1 MNSLLS
7 LVLIAISILLVIPV
21 AVFLVECWASLID
34 KPSGGKRVCDLQEP
48 NIAVLMPAHN
58 EALGLSITL
67 NNIVSQVADRKQIV
81 VVADNCKDNTAAL
94 AREFGVTV
102 LERDDLNC
110 RGKGYALDYGLK
122 FLSQNPPDVLV
133 MVDADCTLTPNTI
146 STIAK
151 KALAHQQPVQAL
163 YLMETPRQPSPKD
176 CISALA
182 FLVKNLVRPQ
192 GLAHL
197 GFPCLLTG
205 TGMAFPWSVISKATL
220 ASGNI
225 VEDMQLGID
234 LAIAGSSPILC
245 TEGQVTG
252 LLPQQENAAKTQR
265 TRWEQGHLQTIFT
278 QVPRL
283 LTAFVQQKRLDLLA
297 IALDLSVPP
306 LSLLVMILTSTLLI
320 NIGAG
325 LFGLSW
331 YPAQILGISEL
342 LLVSTVIAVWAKYG
356 RSVISLK
363 QLISVP
369 LYILWKLPVYLSI
382 VKRPQQEWVRTER
395 DVNVST
401 ESEAVI
407 NK

>member
-7 LVLIAISILLVIPV
+7 LVLTAISIVLVIPV
-21 AVFLVECWASLID
+21 AVFLVECLASLIY
-34 KPSGGKRVCDLQEP
+34 KPSRRQIISEVLEP

-58 EALGLSITL
+58 EASVISLTL
-67 NNIVSQVADRKQIV
+67 NSLVSQVANRKQIV
-81 VVADNCKDNTAAL
+81 VVADNCTDNTAAL

-102 LERDDLNC
+102 LERYDSNR

-146 STIAK
+146 SAIAK
-151 KALAHQQPVQAL
+151 KAFTHQQPVQAL
-163 YLMETPRQPSPKD
+163 YLMETPRKPSPKD

-182 FLVKNLVRPQ
+182 FLVRNLVRPQ
-192 GLAHL
+192 GLAQL

-234 LAIAGSSPILC
+234 LAIAGSSPLLC
-245 TEGQVTG
+245 TDGQVIG
-252 LLPQQENAAKTQR
+252 LLPQQEKAAKTQR

-283 LTAFVQQKRLDLLA
+283 LTAFVQQKRLDLLVM
-297 IALDLSVPP
+297 ALDLSVPP
-306 LSLLVMILTSTLLI
+306 LSLLVMILTSALLI
-320 NIGAG
+320 SIGGG
-325 LFGLSW
+325 LVGLSW

-363 QLISVP
+363 QLMSVP

-395 DVNVST
+395 DVIVST
-401 ESEAVI
+401 QSEAVI
-407 NK
+407 K

>member
-7 LVLIAISILLVIPV
+7 LVLIAISILVVIPI
-21 AVFLVECWASLID
+21 AVFLVECLASLIY
-34 KPSGGKRVCDLQEP
+34 KPSGGKLISNLQEP

-58 EALGLSITL
+58 EASGISITL
-67 NNIVSQVADRKQIV
+67 NSLVSQVADRKQIV
-81 VVADNCKDNTAAL
+81 VVADNCTDNTAAL
-94 AREFGVTV
+94 AQEFGVTV
-102 LERDDLNC
+102 LERYDLNC

-133 MVDADCTLTPNTI
+133 MVDADCTLTENTI

-192 GLAHL
+192 GLAQL

-205 TGMAFPWSVISKATL
+205 TGMAFPWSVISKASL

-234 LAIAGSSPILC
+234 LALAGSAPILC
-245 TEGQVTG
+245 TEGQVIG

-283 LTAFVQQKRLDLLA
+283 LTAFVQQKRLDLFVM
-297 IALDLSVPP
+297 ALDLSVPP
-306 LSLLVMILTSTLLI
+306 LSLLVMLLTSTLLI
-320 NIGAG
+320 SIGGG

-342 LLVSTVIAVWAKYG
+342 LLVTTVIAVWAKYG

-363 QLISVP
+363 QLMSVP

-395 DVNVST
+395 DMNVST

-407 NK
+407 K

>member
-7 LVLIAISILLVIPV
+7 LVFTAISAILVIPV
-21 AVFLVECWASLID
+21 AVFLVECLASLIY
-34 KPSGGKRVCDLQEP
+34 KPSRRQTISDVQEP
-48 NIAVLMPAHN
+48 NLAILMPAHN
-58 EALGLSITL
+58 EASVIGVTL
-67 NNIVSQVADRKQIV
+67 NAMVSQVANSKQIV
-81 VVADNCKDNTAAL
+81 VVADNCTDNTAAL
-94 AREFGVTV
+94 ARGFGVTV
-102 LERDDLNC
+102 LERYDSNR

-146 STIAK
+146 STIAQ
-151 KALAHQQPVQAL
+151 KAFTHQQPVQAL
-163 YLMETPRQPSPKD
+163 YLMETPHKPSPKD

-192 GLAHL
+192 GLAQL

-205 TGMAFPWSVISKATL
+205 TGMAFPWSVISQATL

-234 LAIAGSSPILC
+234 LAIAGSSPLLC
-245 TEGQVTG
+245 TEGQVIG
-252 LLPQQENAAKTQR
+252 LLPQQAKAAKTQR

-283 LTAFVQQKRLDLLA
+283 LTACIQQKRLDLLVM
-297 IALDLSVPP
+297 ALDLSVPP
-306 LSLLVMILTSTLLI
+306 LSLLVMILTSTLVMS
-320 NIGAG
+320 IGVG

-331 YPAQILGISEL
+331 YPALILGISEF
-342 LLVSTVIAVWAKYG
+342 LLVSTVIAIWAKYG

-363 QLISVP
+363 QLMSVP

-395 DVNVST
+395 DVIVST
-401 ESEAVI
+401 QSEAVI
-407 NK
+407 K